1 MIQPLVFL
9 LLVADVFPNSTGSSP
24 GSAGGT
30 PRWIRSLNN
39 CIRKVLAMARMV
51 APDKGIPEEV
61 LDHAKSDRER
71 SFLDMRFN
79 GVPPL
84 NKEIAAPCSPR

>member
-1 MIQPLVFL
+1 
-9 LLVADVFPNSTGSSP
+9 
-24 GSAGGT
+24 
-30 PRWIRSLNN
+30 
-39 CIRKVLAMARMV
+39 MARMV

-79 GVPPL
+79 GVPRL

>member
-1 MIQPLVFL
+1 
-9 LLVADVFPNSTGSSP
+9 
-24 GSAGGT
+24 
-30 PRWIRSLNN
+30 
-39 CIRKVLAMARMV
+39 MV

>member
-1 MIQPLVFL
+1 MPQARAQKTIIFDHLSK
-9 LLVADVFPNSTGSSP
+9 A
-24 GSAGGT
+24 
-30 PRWIRSLNN
+30 RSLNN

-79 GVPPL
+79 GVPRL